1 MSALREKLF
10 QEALRLD
17 EAERAALAGM
27 LIDSIDKDLE
37 EGVEAAWVT
46 EIERRIAELDAGTV
60 ETIPWDV
67 VRDGLRRKLGG

>member
-1 MSALREKLF
+1 MSALRDKLF

-27 LIDSIDKDLE
+27 LIDSIDKDVE
-37 EGVEAAWVT
+37 EGVEAAWMI
-46 EIERRIAELDAGTV
+46 EIERRVAELDAGTV

-67 VRDGLRRKLGG
+67 VRDSLRRKSGG